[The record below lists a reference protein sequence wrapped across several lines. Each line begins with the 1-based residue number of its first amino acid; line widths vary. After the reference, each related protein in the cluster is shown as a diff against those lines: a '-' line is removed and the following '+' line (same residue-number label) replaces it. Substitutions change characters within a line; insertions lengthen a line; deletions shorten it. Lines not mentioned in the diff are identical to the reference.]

1 MANNCCLMP
10 PPSSTMEGLAVINPS
25 LKGEVGLDTAALTS
39 LLNSIISRT
48 SSDDSTRTSFFNAL
62 WHAFAKSTELSTYVA
77 SALSAHDQSDAFKQL
92 VKLQVREVVFT
103 DEFVA
108 TVANK
113 VMDNDPFVAS
123 LAGKVVDKLINDE
136 DTLAAL
142 KQCVI
147 SSLHRCDGTSLQ
159 PGDSVATCDEMQAT
173 IAGVHDDVRRALNR

>member
-1 MANNCCLMP
+1 MPQNCCLASP
-10 PPSSTMEGLAVINPS
+10 PPSKLSEVQLDNPFI
-25 LKGEVGLDTAALTS
+25 KGEVSLDTAAQKS
-39 LLNSIISRT
+39 LLTTLIATTGANGDIQS
-48 SSDDSTRTSFFNAL
+48 SFFRAL
-62 WHAFAKSTELSTYVA
+62 WPAFEESAELEAYVQD
-77 SALSAHDQSDAFKQL
+77 ALTTHDQSDAFKQL
-92 VKLQVREVVFT
+92 VKLQVREVVFS

-113 VMDNDPFVAS
+113 VMDNEPFVAS

-159 PGDSVATCDEMQAT
+159 LGDSVATCDEMQAT
-173 IAGVHDDVRRALNR
+173 IAGVQDDVRRALNR